1 MSHEIIRKSP
11 IVQAQL
17 RHDIPS
23 FKVGALLEVVYKIIE
38 GTKERTQTF
47 KGIVTNRHNL
57 TDTNATFTVMK
68 NSTYNTK
75 VERTFPVNSPLIVSV
90 TVTVNQRA
98 RRSNLRSQLEVKDP
112 KNIRSRKVLDF
123 KIKSI
128 SEGENKLAADQ
139 TQGNKPSVIQSKAK
153 NPPAFETKPDDLTII
168 EGIGPKAAEVLI
180 AGGINSFAILAETST
195 KVVKDLLTN
204 ADAKVQHLD
213 PTTWSQQSQLAADG
227 KFDELETLKTELN
240 NGKVVAPEAN

>member
-1 MSHEIIRKSP
+1 MSNQLIRQSP

-23 FKVGALLEVVYKIIE
+23 FKVGALIEVVYKIIE

-68 NSTYNTK
+68 NSTFNTK

-90 TVTVNQRA
+90 TVTNNQRA
-98 RRSNLRSQLEVKDP
+98 RRSNLRGQLEVKDP
-112 KNIRSRKVLDF
+112 KNIRARKVLELKVKTEVATVVD
-123 KIKSI
+123 
-128 SEGENKLAADQ
+128 
-139 TQGNKPSVIQSKAK
+139 NKPKNLIDSKAK
-153 NPPAFETKPDDLTII
+153 SPKSGDDLTII

-180 AGGINSFAILAETST
+180 NNGINTFALLASTPADTIKEFLTS
-195 KVVKDLLTN
+195 
-204 ADAKVQHLD
+204 AEAKVQHLD
-213 PTTWSQQSQLAADG
+213 PTSWAQQSQLAADG
-227 KFDELETLKTELN
+227 KFDELETLKGELN
-240 NGKVVAPEAN
+240 NGKEVA

>member
-1 MSHEIIRKSP
+1 MSNQLIRQSP

-23 FKVGALLEVVYKIIE
+23 FKVGALVEVVYKIIE

-68 NSTYNTK
+68 NSTFNTK

-90 TVTVNQRA
+90 TVTNNQRA

-112 KNIRSRKVLDF
+112 KNIRARKVLEL
-123 KIKSI
+123 KVKTS
-128 SEGENKLAADQ
+128 
-139 TQGNKPSVIQSKAK
+139 TVV
-153 NPPAFETKPDDLTII
+153 ETKPEIDTKPKNLVDSKSGDDLTII

-180 AGGINSFAILAETST
+180 NNGINTFALLASTPADTIKEFLTSAET
-195 KVVKDLLTN
+195 
-204 ADAKVQHLD
+204 KVQHLD
-213 PTTWSQQSQLAADG
+213 PTSWAQQSQLAADG
-227 KFDELETLKTELN
+227 KFDELETLKAELN
-240 NGKVVAPEAN
+240 NGKAVSAEAN

>member
-1 MSHEIIRKSP
+1 MSHQIIRQSP

-23 FKVGALLEVVYKIIE
+23 FKVGALVEVVYKIIE

-68 NSTYNTK
+68 NSTFNTK

-90 TVTVNQRA
+90 TVTNNQRA
-98 RRSNLRSQLEVKDP
+98 RRSNLRGQLEVKDP
-112 KNIRSRKVLDF
+112 KNIRARKVLEL
-123 KIKSI
+123 KVKT
-128 SEGENKLAADQ
+128 EVAAVVD
-139 TQGNKPSVIQSKAK
+139 NKPKNLVDSKAK
-153 NPPAFETKPDDLTII
+153 TPKSGDDLTII

-180 AGGINSFAILAETST
+180 NNGINTFALLAST
-195 KVVKDLLTN
+195 P
-204 ADAKVQHLD
+204 ADTIKEFLNSAEAKVQHLD
-213 PTTWSQQSQLAADG
+213 PTSWAQQSQLAADG
-227 KFDELETLKTELN
+227 KFDELETLKGELN
-240 NGKVVAPEAN
+240 NGKEVAAEAN

>member
-1 MSHEIIRKSP
+1 MSNQLIRQSP

-23 FKVGALLEVVYKIIE
+23 FKVGALVEVVYKIIE

-68 NSTYNTK
+68 NSTFNTK

-90 TVTVNQRA
+90 TVTNNQRA

-112 KNIRSRKVLDF
+112 KNIRARKVLEL
-123 KIKSI
+123 KVK
-128 SEGENKLAADQ
+128 
-139 TQGNKPSVIQSKAK
+139 TSV
-153 NPPAFETKPDDLTII
+153 ETKSEIDTNPKNLVDSKSKSPKSGDDLTVI
-168 EGIGPKAAEVLI
+168 EGIGPVVAKVLI
-180 AGGINSFAILAETST
+180 DNGINTFALLASTPADTIKEFLTS
-195 KVVKDLLTN
+195 
-204 ADAKVQHLD
+204 AEAKVQHLD
-213 PTTWSQQSQLAADG
+213 PTSWAQQSQLAADG
-227 KFDELETLKTELN
+227 KFDELETLKAQLN
-240 NGKVVAPEAN
+240 NGKAVSAEAN

>member
-17 RHDIPS
+17 RHDIPK
-23 FKVGALLEVVYKIIE
+23 FKVGALVEVVYKIIE

-90 TVTVNQRA
+90 TVTLNQRA
-98 RRSNLRSQLEVKDP
+98 RRSNLRTQFAIKDP
-112 KNIRSRKVLDF
+112 KNIRSRKVLEL
-123 KIKSI
+123 KVKEMPATAEAPKLVEIKA
-128 SEGENKLAADQ
+128 EA
-139 TQGNKPSVIQSKAK
+139 PVIQKIAEVTANS
-153 NPPAFETKPDDLTII
+153 NDDLTII
-168 EGIGPKAAEVLI
+168 EGIGPKAAEVLVT
-180 AGGINSFAILAETST
+180 AGISTFVILAST
-195 KVVKDLLTN
+195 TADAVKEILNT
-204 ADAKVQHLD
+204 AEAKVQHLD
-213 PTTWSQQSQLAADG
+213 PATWARQSQLAADG
-227 KFDELETLKTELN
+227 KFDELEVLKAELN
-240 NGKVVAPEAN
+240 NGKEVTVEAN

>member
-1 MSHEIIRKSP
+1 MSNQLIRQSP

-23 FKVGALLEVVYKIIE
+23 FKVGALVEVVYKIIE

-57 TDTNATFTVMK
+57 SDTNATFTVMK
-68 NSTYNTK
+68 NSTFNTK

-90 TVTVNQRA
+90 TVTNNQRA

-112 KNIRSRKVLDF
+112 KNIRSRKVLELKVKTTNLVDSEP
-123 KIKSI
+123 KLEIK
-128 SEGENKLAADQ
+128 K
-139 TQGNKPSVIQSKAK
+139 T
-153 NPPAFETKPDDLTII
+153 TKTPKSGDDLTII

-180 AGGINSFAILAETST
+180 NNGINTFALLASTPADTIKEFLTS
-195 KVVKDLLTN
+195 
-204 ADAKVQHLD
+204 AEAKVQHLD
-213 PTTWSQQSQLAADG
+213 PTTWAQQSQLAADG
-227 KFDELETLKTELN
+227 KFDELETLKGELN
-240 NGKVVAPEAN
+240 NGKEVVAEAN

>member
-1 MSHEIIRKSP
+1 MSNQLIRQSP

-23 FKVGALLEVVYKIIE
+23 FKVGALVEVVYKIIE

-68 NSTYNTK
+68 NSTFNTK

-90 TVTVNQRA
+90 TVTNNQRA

-112 KNIRSRKVLDF
+112 KNIRARKVLELKVKTTTSETLVDH
-123 KIKSI
+123 KPKNLIDTSSKS
-128 SEGENKLAADQ
+128 S
-139 TQGNKPSVIQSKAK
+139 
-153 NPPAFETKPDDLTII
+153 DDLTII
-168 EGIGPKAAEVLI
+168 EGIGPVVSQVLVNN
-180 AGGINSFAILAETST
+180 GVNTFALLASTPAETIKEFLKTSES
-195 KVVKDLLTN
+195 
-204 ADAKVQHLD
+204 KVQHLD
-213 PTTWSQQSQLAADG
+213 PTSWSQQSQLAADG
-227 KFDELETLKTELN
+227 KFDELETLKSELI
-240 NGKVVAPEAN
+240 NGKEAITEAN